1 MRRYLD
7 EWLNGEHNFTLRSL
21 AKLEA
26 ELGETIIHVP
36 QHRTFVSL
44 KTKPITMTVHSNV
57 VRNTG
62 GFKIAEVQK
71 VEHQG
76 QVA

>member
-1 MRRYLD
+1 
-7 EWLNGEHNFTLRSL
+7 
-21 AKLEA
+21 
-26 ELGETIIHVP
+26 
-36 QHRTFVSL
+36 
-44 KTKPITMTVHSNV
+44 MTVHSNV